1 MRLGG
6 ETMAETI
13 DEMMTTDPR
22 TVRDGATI
30 EEAARVMRDADI
42 GDVIVLDEDGR
53 VSGIVTDRDLVVRAV
68 ADGVDP
74 AEGQV
79 GSILN
84 GVVVSIAPDE
94 SVDTAL
100 DLMRDHKIRRLPV
113 IDDDRLVGIVTLG
126 DLAIDRQPG
135 STLADIS
142 NAPPNN

>member
-74 AEGQV
+74 AVGQV

-84 GVVVSIAPDE
+84 GAVVSIAPDE

>member
-74 AEGQV
+74 AEGQI

-84 GVVVSIAPDE
+84 GAVVSIAPDE

>member
-6 ETMAETI
+6 KTMAETI

-22 TVRDGATI
+22 TVRDGTTI

-53 VSGIVTDRDLVVRAV
+53 VSGIITDRDLVVRAV

-74 AEGQV
+74 AQSQV

-84 GVVVSIAPDE
+84 GAVVSIAPDD

-100 DLMRDHKIRRLPV
+100 DLMRDHKVRRLPV

-135 STLADIS
+135 SALADIS
-142 NAPPNN
+142 IAPPNN

>member
-13 DEMMTTDPR
+13 DEMMTTDLR

-84 GVVVSIAPDE
+84 GAVVSIAPDE

-113 IDDDRLVGIVTLG
+113 IDDDRLVGVVTLG